1 MVENSGGV
9 PAAEA
14 PWMMVAVQPT
24 GKRVVV
30 AGSGAVA
37 RRRAQQF
44 SAKGAR
50 VEIFDP
56 GMDDDLQQHLVA
68 PCILHKR
75 PVVKEDLDGTWLLVV
90 ATNDQ
95 AVNEELGAWASEH
108 GILCNRTDDAE
119 NGTLAVPALLE
130 DEAGWQMAV
139 LGGDAGPLFSAWMKG
154 LAGHLISREQVPAVY
169 RALADARA
177 ASLGLNLAQKERAF
191 LLRRVMARILEQV
204 ALAEQGTPGT
214 TPALDGRQ
222 ILEDL
227 ARER

>member
-1 MVENSGGV
+1 MAEDEKAAPGGG
-9 PAAEA
+9 A
-14 PWMMVAVQPT
+14 PWMMVAVQPA
-24 GKRVVV
+24 GRRVVV

-44 SAKGAR
+44 AAKGSL

-56 GMDDDLQQHLVA
+56 AMADDLQHHLAAECV
-68 PCILHKR
+68 LHKR
-75 PVVKEDLDGTWLLVV
+75 AVSRDDLAQAWLLVV
-90 ATNDQ
+90 ATDDP
-95 AVNEELGAWASEH
+95 AVNEELGLWAAEL

-169 RALADARA
+169 SALAGARA
-177 ASLGLNLAQKERAF
+177 ASLNLHLPQKERAF

-204 ALAEQGTPGT
+204 ALAEQDANAAPL
-214 TPALDGRQ
+214 ALDGRQ

-227 ARER
+227 IRL